1 MYILSRKR
9 FKSMWWTRT
18 LIKTLS
24 IQTYLR
30 FYEIMNYSIPKN
42 AELFLQYTDNQRSK
56 VNNLLKDVSK
66 EWENN
71 WFSRDQKSEYMD
83 EYLNEIKMLKSV
95 FQSIPFVQQI
105 FLCNSISFNALDKNS
120 DIDLFIIAEPW
131 RIRTVKF
138 RSMIL
143 FTLKWAKRFW
153 RKTRKKICLSF
164 FITSDAQNLYPIS
177 LSSLDIYLAYRIA
190 HLVLI
195 YQPDEET
202 NNSFFECNKRVK
214 WILPNYQEKQ
224 TISLWINPFHWN
236 TKFKNIMER
245 LWNWFLWNIFE
256 RMVKHTQKAII
267 RLKRIRNPI
276 WNKDVIVSDTMLKF
290 HQDIRE
296 KISLKYNIKVK

>member
-1 MYILSRKR
+1 MQ
-9 FKSMWWTRT
+9 WTRR

-24 IQTYLR
+24 VQPYLR
-30 FYEIMNYSIPKN
+30 FYEIMGYPVPKD
-42 AELFLQYTDNQRSK
+42 AELFFQYSDTEHTNANK
-56 VNNLLKDVSK
+56 MLKNIDK
-66 EWENN
+66 DEAED
-71 WFSRDQKSEYMD
+71 WFSRDKKSEYMN
-83 EYLNEIKMLKSV
+83 EYIEEIKRLQST
-95 FQSIPFVQQI
+95 FQSIPFVEQI

-153 RKTRKKICLSF
+153 RRTRKKICLSF
-164 FITSDAQNLYPIS
+164 FISSDAQNLYPIS
-177 LSSLDIYLAYRIA
+177 LHSLDIYLAYRIA

-202 NNSFFECNKRVK
+202 NNSFFANNKWVK

-224 TISLWINPFHWN
+224 IISLWIKPFSWN
-236 TKFKNIMER
+236 TKFKNVMES
-245 LWNWFLWNIFE
+245 LWDWFLWNIFE
-256 RMVKHTQKAII
+256 WIVKHSQKAVI
-267 RLKRIRNPI
+267 RLKRIRNPF
-276 WNKDVIVSDTMLKF
+276 WNKDVIISDTMLKF

-296 KISLKYNIKVK
+296 KVSLKYNVKIK

>member
-1 MYILSRKR
+1 MQGPRK
-9 FKSMWWTRT
+9 

-24 IQTYLR
+24 IQPYLR
-30 FYEIMNYSIPKN
+30 FYEIMNYPVPKN
-42 AELFLQYTDNQRSK
+42 AELFFQYSDTERTNANK
-56 VNNLLKDVSK
+56 MLKNINED
-66 EWENN
+66 EW
-71 WFSRDQKSEYMD
+71 WDYFSRDKKSAYMD
-83 EYLNEIKMLKSV
+83 EYLEEVKRLEST
-95 FQSIPFVQQI
+95 FQSIPFIEQI
-105 FLCNSISFNALDKNS
+105 FLCNSISFNALDENS

-143 FTLKWAKRFW
+143 FMLKWAKRLW
-153 RKTRKKICLSF
+153 KRSRKKICLSF
-164 FITSDAQNLYPIS
+164 FITSDSQNLYPIS
-177 LSSLDIYLAYRIA
+177 LPSLDIYLAYRIA

-195 YQPDEET
+195 YQPDEEVH
-202 NNSFFECNKRVK
+202 NSFFENNKWVK

-236 TKFKNIMER
+236 TKFKDIMET
-245 LWNWFLWNIFE
+245 LWDWFLWNIFE

-276 WNKDVIVSDTMLKF
+276 WNKDVIVSDSMLKF

-296 KISLKYNIKVK
+296 KVSLKYNVKVK